1 MFLATIRPI
10 CLPAGQPYRSM
21 SFLNFSPVLAGW
33 GSVSFSKFKRTQYVT
48 EITIYLLGGP
58 QSFLL
63 QEIFVPVIDTQH
75 CARVFAQRAII
86 DEKIMCAGSMNG
98 DKDACGGD
106 SGGPLMHQVNEGQN
120 FRVYQ
125 IGIVS
130 YGFKCAEPGY
140 PGVYTRLTAF
150 IDWIEKNLS

>member
-1 MFLATIRPI
+1 M
-10 CLPAGQPYRSM
+10 
-21 SFLNFSPVLAGW
+21 
-33 GSVSFSKFKRTQYVT
+33 
-48 EITIYLLGGP
+48 
-58 QSFLL
+58 
-63 QEIFVPVIDTQH
+63 DTQN
-75 CARVFAQRAII
+75 CARVFSQRAII

-106 SGGPLMHQVNEGQN
+106 SGGPLMHQVNEGSN

-140 PGVYTRLTAF
+140 PGVYTRITAF
-150 IDWIEKNLS
+150 IDWIEKNLN